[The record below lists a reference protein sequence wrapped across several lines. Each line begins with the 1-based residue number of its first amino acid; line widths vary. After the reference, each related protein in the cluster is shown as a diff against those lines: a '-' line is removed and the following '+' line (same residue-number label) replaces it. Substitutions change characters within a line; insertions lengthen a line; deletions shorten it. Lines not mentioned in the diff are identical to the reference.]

1 MVTYSKPRRSFR
13 SCEKRFKSV
22 QRPKEPV
29 FLGRLDVSNFIPS
42 EGIVLRLSFG
52 SRYNLPVGLVYC
64 DAHVETVSHIVKFT
78 VYGLSL

>member
-1 MVTYSKPRRSFR
+1 
-13 SCEKRFKSV
+13 
-22 QRPKEPV
+22 V